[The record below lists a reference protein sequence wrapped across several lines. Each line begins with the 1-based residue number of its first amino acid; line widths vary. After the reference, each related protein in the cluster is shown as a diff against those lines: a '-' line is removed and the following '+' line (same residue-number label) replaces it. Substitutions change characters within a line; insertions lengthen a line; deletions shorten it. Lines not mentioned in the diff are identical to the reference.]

1 MASIQRRDNGQWRAR
16 YRDDAGREHARHF
29 SRKIDAQRWLDETT
43 TALITSTYVDPRQ
56 GRVTFADYFTEWAQ
70 RQVWAPN
77 TAKGMRLAATT
88 ATFADTPLRMIC
100 RSHVEQW
107 VKGMTVGGLAPGTVD
122 TRFRSVRAVFR
133 AAVRD
138 KVIATD
144 PTEGVVLP
152 RKRRAEVA
160 MMVPATE
167 QVGAIL
173 AAAEPSFRPLV
184 GLCAFAGLR
193 LGEAAAV
200 QLGDVDFLRRV
211 LTVSRQVQRGG
222 GGTVEVRSPKSGSER
237 VVFLAGGLVEML
249 SRHVEVG
256 VPPEGWLFVGPHGGP
271 PDQNAVHWRWRQTLA
286 AAGLDGV
293 RLHDL
298 RHFYAS
304 GLIAAGCDVVTV
316 QRALGHSTATTT
328 LSTHAHLWPSAEDR
342 TRQAAAA
349 MLTTALAAPAD
360 SVRTSGTIQATDLR

>member
-1 MASIQRRDNGQWRAR
+1 MASIGKRPDGQWRAR

-29 SRKIDAQRWLDETT
+29 SRKVDAQRWLDETT
-43 TALITSTYVDPRQ
+43 TALITSTYVDPQQ

-77 TAKGMRLAATT
+77 TTKGMRLAATT
-88 ATFADTPLRMIC
+88 ATFADTPLRMIR

-160 MMVPATE
+160 MMIPTTE

-237 VVFLAGGLVEML
+237 VVFLADGLVEML

-256 VPPEGWLFVGPHGGP
+256 VRPEGWLFVGPHGGP

-286 AAGLDGV
+286 AAGLDRV

-298 RHFYAS
+298 RHYYAS

-328 LSTHAHLWPSAEDR
+328 LSTYAHLWPSAENR
-342 TRQAAAA
+342 TRQAATA

-360 SVRTSGTIQATDLR
+360 SVRTSGTLQAADLR

>member
-1 MASIQRRDNGQWRAR
+1 
-16 YRDDAGREHARHF
+16 
-29 SRKIDAQRWLDETT
+29 
-43 TALITSTYVDPRQ
+43 
-56 GRVTFADYFTEWAQ
+56 
-70 RQVWAPN
+70 
-77 TAKGMRLAATT
+77 
-88 ATFADTPLRMIC
+88 
-100 RSHVEQW
+100 
-107 VKGMTVGGLAPGTVD
+107 MTVGGLAPGTVD

-160 MMVPATE
+160 MMIPTTE

-249 SRHVEVG
+249 SRHVEIG
-256 VPPEGWLFVGPHGGP
+256 VRPEGWLFVGPHGGP

-298 RHFYAS
+298 RHFS
-304 GLIAAGCDVVTV
+304 MRAGSS
-316 QRALGHSTATTT
+316 RRGAT
-328 LSTHAHLWPSAEDR
+328 W
-342 TRQAAAA
+342 
-349 MLTTALAAPAD
+349 
-360 SVRTSGTIQATDLR
+360 